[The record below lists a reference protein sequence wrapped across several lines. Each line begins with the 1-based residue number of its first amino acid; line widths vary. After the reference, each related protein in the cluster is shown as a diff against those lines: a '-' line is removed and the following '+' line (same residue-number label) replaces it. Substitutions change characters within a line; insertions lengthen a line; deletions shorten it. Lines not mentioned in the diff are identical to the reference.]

1 MKSPFFSV
9 VIPLYNKEKT
19 ISITVESVL
28 SQTFENFEIII
39 VNDGSKDKGPLFVQE
54 IHDPR
59 ITLIHQEN
67 KGVSTSRNR
76 GIEKAHGEYIA
87 FLDGDDIWEKNHL
100 EELYALI
107 TEYAPQASV
116 FATNF
121 VCRFPDG
128 EIFLNRNDLKRGII
142 RNYFKA
148 AIKVAVVQ
156 TSCVCISKKALLST
170 KGFNPNYSMGED
182 TDLWNR
188 LARKYNI
195 AYSPVAT
202 SIYDTNGP
210 NNSCNQPLNYR
221 RNAAKDALKGMT
233 FNIYDIRL
241 SIKRYVYFLIK
252 IAIRYK
258 SRPQKPRD
266 TSLKI
271 NT

>member
-9 VIPLYNKEKT
+9 VIPLYNKEET
-19 ISITVESVL
+19 ISETIHSVL
-28 SQTFENFEIII
+28 SQTFDNFEVIV
-39 VNDGSKDKGPLFVQE
+39 VNDGSRDNGPSVVGKIQ
-54 IHDPR
+54 DPR
-59 ITLIHQEN
+59 IIMVHQEN
-67 KGVSTSRNR
+67 AGVSAARNKGVERAL
-76 GIEKAHGEYIA
+76 GKYIA
-87 FLDGDDIWEKNHL
+87 FLDGDDKWKNNHL
-100 EELYALI
+100 EELYTLI
-107 TEYAPQASV
+107 TEYSGQASV
-116 FATNF
+116 FVTNF
-121 VCRFPDG
+121 LRRFPDG

-271 NT
+271 K